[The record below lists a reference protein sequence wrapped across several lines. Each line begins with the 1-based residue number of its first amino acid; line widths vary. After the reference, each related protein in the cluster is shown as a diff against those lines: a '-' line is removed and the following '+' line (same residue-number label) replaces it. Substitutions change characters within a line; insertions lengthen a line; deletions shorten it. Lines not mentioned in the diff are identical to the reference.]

1 MGDIALM
8 GVVGGNQ
15 NGVTGLSGGFTGL
28 SGQTGFG
35 EGRDLLSDPDLSGKD
50 PN

>member
-1 MGDIALM
+1 MDIDMGDIALM

-15 NGVTGLSGGFTGL
+15 NGFTGL

-35 EGRDLLSDPDLSGKD
+35 EGRDLLSDPDLGGVD